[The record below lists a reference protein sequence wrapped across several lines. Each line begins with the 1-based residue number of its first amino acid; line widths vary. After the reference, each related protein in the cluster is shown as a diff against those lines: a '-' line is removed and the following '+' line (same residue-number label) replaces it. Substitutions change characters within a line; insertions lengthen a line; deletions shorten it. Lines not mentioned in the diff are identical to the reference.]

1 MSMRHAVTIVLST
14 EGAKQL
20 GVAAQQ
26 FIETTLFSSV
36 IEELADCWNV
46 HWSRRC
52 SKHRTPEH
60 FMLNIHK
67 GIPVQRDSGLG
78 TLGEFYDVHN
88 KLPQTLRTKSFALP
102 SNMKLAG
109 LYLYLEALVLILERQ
124 LAVRSWTSF
133 SRQRTKKKRK
143 KELEYEE
150 GNTQKHGL
158 FKDQLYAFK
167 HFKDVGLGKDIVLLD
182 QNRTELILEVQW
194 LVQLGWFY
202 AKFERRAK
210 SGKVQIKVL
219 RVTECLLAFKLT
231 PQKVDLS
238 VVSMEPF
245 CPGPSQKWSRTN
257 QHPSHPK
264 SLVASTA
271 NVFVHF
277 VYATSFGA
285 ITVADYPKVCGFD
298 FLLGTAGLGIMAPV
312 VSQLSDRSTNVFP
325 AATSSILGI

>member
-1 MSMRHAVTIVLST
+1 MSMCHVVTIVPST

-20 GVAAQQ
+20 GVVAQQ

-46 HWSRRC
+46 CWSRCC
-52 SKHRTPEH
+52 SKHLTPEH
-60 FMLNIHK
+60 FVLNFHK

-109 LYLYLEALVLILERQ
+109 LYLYLEALVLIPEVHPIFEETTGCKVLDFI
-124 LAVRSWTSF
+124 LS
-133 SRQRTKKKRK
+133 TKDQKKCK

-167 HFKDVGLGKDIVLLD
+167 RFKDVGLGKDIVLLD

-231 PQKVDLS
+231 PQKVDPS

-271 NVFVHF
+271 NVFMHF

-285 ITVADYPKVCGFD
+285 ITVADIQR
-298 FLLGTAGLGIMAPV
+298 TAGLGIMAPV
-312 VSQLSDRSTNVFP
+312 VSRLSDRSTNVFP